1 MEEFLPFCKEKL
13 HTNGLRYYDAGCA
26 VKKLAVLGGSGGSSL
41 VEAWRAG
48 CDTYLTADVKYG
60 VFLQAREL
68 GINLIDGDHFCT
80 ENPVIPVL
88 AERLREAFPQTEF
101 ILSDRHGQTARFF

>member
-1 MEEFLPFCKEKL
+1 M
-13 HTNGLRYYDAGCA
+13 
-26 VKKLAVLGGSGGSSL
+26 LGGSGGGNL
-41 VEAWRAG
+41 IGAWRAG
-48 CDTYLTADVKYG
+48 CDTYVTADVKYS

-88 AERLREAFPQTEF
+88 AERLRSVFPEPVF
-101 ILSDRHGQTARFF
+101 LISSRHDQTARFY

>member
-1 MEEFLPFCKEKL
+1 M
-13 HTNGLRYYDAGCA
+13 
-26 VKKLAVLGGSGGSSL
+26 
-41 VEAWRAG
+41 
-48 CDTYLTADVKYG
+48 TADVKYS

-88 AERLREAFPQTEF
+88 ARELRDEFPDTEF
-101 ILSDRHGQTARFF
+101 IVSERHDQTVRFF